1 MYIYIYISIL
11 MYGHMLAIIIVHSMC
26 FVGNANQ
33 QVKLK
38 DREVLNTAQIVK
50 GEGKDFHQETCDFFS

>member
-1 MYIYIYISIL
+1 